1 MNNFEA
7 SYLGLIEYQK
17 AADLQTDIFQVV
29 KNKGLSAVIGLE
41 HPAILTL
48 GHRLDLEST
57 FAHLEI
63 PKVKSTRG
71 GLMTIHSEGQLVIY
85 PILDLRERGWG
96 VKTYVCKLLQT
107 TQKLLAELGIES
119 KVDVEAIGLHTA
131 AGKIAFCGIQ
141 VKNGIS
147 LHGISLN
154 VRNDLSLFRQILSC
168 GVQNAELDRLQNYDV
183 NLTLEELFQRWV
195 RIFRTE
201 YQEFQL
207 SKKKNSHRSRPRWIF
222 ASCCEI

>member
-1 MNNFEA
+1 MLFIRAQALKKTIVLKSMNSFEA
-7 SYLGLIEYQK
+7 SYLGLVDYSK
-17 AADLQTDIFQVV
+17 ASALQEDLFQVV
-29 KNKGLSAVIGLE
+29 KNKGLSAIIGLE

-48 GHRLDLEST
+48 GHRLDIET
-57 FAHLEI
+57 AFANLEI
-63 PKVKSTRG
+63 PKIKSTRG

-107 TQKLLAELGIES
+107 TQKLLAELGIDS
-119 KVDVEAIGLHTA
+119 KVDAEAIGLHTA

-168 GVQNAELDRLQNYDV
+168 GIQNAELDRLQNYAV

-195 RIFRTE
+195 NIFRVE
-201 YQEFQL
+201 FQEFQ
-207 SKKKNSHRSRPRWIF
+207 
-222 ASCCEI
+222 